1 MLYGA
6 DPQRSEGEGSIL
18 EFGLNLK
25 EGLLSLDFILERQLT
40 AAALTDL
47 ATVVCAAVLLI

>member
-1 MLYGA
+1 LYGA